1 MVLWLWNEQGA
12 HRIED
17 PRFLP
22 TFFLHAPPA
31 ELPALR
37 RRIEIL
43 DGVREVREV
52 ERRIALEDEEPR
64 PVLEIVPRHYRDL
77 PKVARIL
84 DSNGGYVDHKLF
96 NVDLRPSQRYMME
109 HGIFPMGLVRHANG
123 RWTPEE
129 EHFALDYPLPPLRRS
144 LLDLHVDNPMGIPR
158 MQDRLLGARVDEDE
172 VDGDEESIL
181 RGIEELVRTKDPDVL
196 LTDGGDAFTM
206 PYLARKA
213 AELGVDL
220 QLGRDRDRFAE
231 RKGKSYFTYGK
242 IVYKPGQYLLRGRLH
257 LDRGHFAYRE
267 SALAGL
273 AELSRL
279 STLTPQEQAR
289 LTPGTAFTAMQVN
302 LAHKD
307 GTLVLWKKNRP
318 EGFKSAEDL
327 LRGDR
332 GGFIFEP
339 EVGLHEG
346 LYELD
351 FFALYPSIMVGCNIS
366 AETLDCPCCTL
377 DGRAVPELRYHFCR
391 RRLGLI
397 PRVLKPVLERRRYY
411 KKMKREP
418 GPLQEIYVGRDT
430 ILKWLLVTCL
440 DGSTVVPFKINGE
453 YRISRIDQVIDRYL
467 RTEGT
472 LEPDDSIFVLGPG
485 KDFELTEK
493 RVRKVIKAK
502 APDSELLIRTRGG
515 REILA
520 TPNHQFFVL
529 ANDGNLLERRSDELK
544 VGDFLPEYASLPLES
559 KAPSTFDI
567 LRPFHASLTS
577 EERPGEL
584 PPAAKNLLRLVS
596 ADLSFRR
603 VEKIVSVPRRSEY
616 VYCFETEDKPHGFVI
631 AGGIVVGNSFG
642 YTGYKNA
649 RFGRIECHEAINAYA
664 RDILVRT
671 MEISESHGYEVV
683 HGIVDS
689 VWLRPKP
696 DADPIEKVREHIA
709 GSIGLPIELEGR
721 YKWIVFLPCKTTGVG
736 ALNRYYGLFED
747 GEFKLRGIELRK
759 HDTPEF
765 INIAQEAMLGELSYA
780 STAEEFRERIPRA
793 VNVLRWTAKRVLD
806 RAIPVH
812 QFILT
817 RNVTKALPEY
827 VVLTATAAALKQMEK
842 RGFSVEPGETVRY
855 VLLDARA
862 RDSERKVR
870 VAEFLQGDEE
880 PDAWEYIRLLCRSG
894 QTLLAPFGYTED
906 RLYGMCK
913 DLGDVRPP
921 TGDDGVRIQEDYKS
935 RGHSRARGGV
945 GYKRPWKIEDPPE
958 ADPDVA

>member
-1 MVLWLWNEQGA
+1 MTLSPTPLRHPLKWSRPLVGRGSPSTHGWIIDAYGDYDRDSMVLWLWNEQGA

-17 PRFLP
+17 PGFLP

-196 LTDGGDAFTM
+196 LTDGGGAFTM
-206 PYLARKA
+206 PFLARRA
-213 AELGVDL
+213 TELGVDL
-220 QLGRDRDRFAE
+220 QLGRDRDRFTE
-231 RKGKSYFTYGK
+231 KKGKSYFTYGK

-279 STLTPQEQAR
+279 STLTPPEQAR
-289 LTPGTAFTAMQVN
+289 PTPGTAFTAMQVN

-440 DGSTVVPFKINGE
+440 DGHTRVPYQIGREFRIDEIQNVVDSHFSGTGSGPAPDGFRALGLGPAMRPVDVPVRRFFRFEAPEAMVGVRFSNDDEVLFTEDHPCYVIRGGRFELKQASQLEPGDCVPLLGDPRVNGE
-453 YRISRIDQVIDRYL
+453 S
-467 RTEGT
+467 
-472 LEPDDSIFVLGPG
+472 PG
-485 KDFELTEK
+485 LSTARVE
-493 RVRKVIKAK
+493 RVRKTRPQSDFVYCFKVGGAWPGFAIEGGIWTHNCFRIHRVLQRPLRPHRVPRSDQRVRAGHPRSHDGDRRIPWLQGRPWHRGLRL
-502 APDSELLIRTRGG
+502 ASAEARHGSHREGPRTHRGFHRPADRTRG
-515 REILA
+515 
-520 TPNHQFFVL
+520 
-529 ANDGNLLERRSDELK
+529 
-544 VGDFLPEYASLPLES
+544 PLQM
-559 KAPSTFDI
+559 DC
-567 LRPFHASLTS
+567 
-577 EERPGEL
+577 L
-584 PPAAKNLLRLVS
+584 PPVQDDGRRRAQPLLRL
-596 ADLSFRR
+596 LRERR
-603 VEKIVSVPRRSEY
+603 VQ
-616 VYCFETEDKPHGFVI
+616 
-631 AGGIVVGNSFG
+631 A
-642 YTGYKNA
+642 
-649 RFGRIECHEAINAYA
+649 A
-664 RDILVRT
+664 RD
-671 MEISESHGYEVV
+671 
-683 HGIVDS
+683 
-689 VWLRPKP
+689 
-696 DADPIEKVREHIA
+696 
-709 GSIGLPIELEGR
+709 
-721 YKWIVFLPCKTTGVG
+721 
-736 ALNRYYGLFED
+736 
-747 GEFKLRGIELRK
+747 
-759 HDTPEF
+759 
-765 INIAQEAMLGELSYA
+765 
-780 STAEEFRERIPRA
+780 RA
-793 VNVLRWTAKRVLD
+793 PQARH
-806 RAIPVH
+806 PGVH
-812 QFILT
+812 QH
-817 RNVTKALPEY
+817 R
-827 VVLTATAAALKQMEK
+827 
-842 RGFSVEPGETVRY
+842 PGG
-855 VLLDARA
+855 DARGA
-862 RDSERKVR
+862 EPR
-870 VAEFLQGDEE
+870 V
-880 PDAWEYIRLLCRSG
+880 
-894 QTLLAPFGYTED
+894 
-906 RLYGMCK
+906 
-913 DLGDVRPP
+913 
-921 TGDDGVRIQEDYKS
+921 
-935 RGHSRARGGV
+935 HRGGV
-945 GYKRPWKIEDPPE
+945 PRTHPACDRRPPLDREARPRPRDPRARVHPHE
-958 ADPDVA
+958 ERLPRSPGVRRPDGDGRGAQADGETRLQGRAGG